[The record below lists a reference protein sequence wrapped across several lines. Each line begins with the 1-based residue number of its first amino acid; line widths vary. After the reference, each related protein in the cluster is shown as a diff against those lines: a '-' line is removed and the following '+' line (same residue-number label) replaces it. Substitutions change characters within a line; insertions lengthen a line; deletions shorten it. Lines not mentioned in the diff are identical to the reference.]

1 MKSLVVAMLLAPAW
15 AWAQPSAPSPAAR
28 GLDVFNK
35 SCATGYCHGVKG
47 TPGGAPRLAA
57 RGFDDAYISQT
68 VRNGIAGTGMPAFG
82 MTLDRADLLAVI
94 AYVDNLNGVTPPPN
108 PFAMGREA
116 RKLPPEAQ
124 RGRQLFVDQVRGFQR
139 CSTCHQ
145 ADRIGIPVA
154 LPFSSVPENVAALR
168 AVATPQV
175 ETATADGDSFPA
187 LPLNKSGAEV
197 KLYDLK
203 TLPPV
208 LRTFPK
214 GSVTFKEGSSWRHE
228 AMLAPYNDQEL
239 EAILAFLRATSSST
253 ETPSIHP

>member
-1 MKSLVVAMLLAPAW
+1 MKSVVVAMLLAPAL
-15 AWAQPSAPSPAAR
+15 AQAQQGAPSPMAR

-68 VRNGIAGTGMPAFG
+68 VRNGIQGTGMPAFG

-94 AYVDNLNGVTPPPN
+94 AYVDSLNGVTPPPS

-124 RGRQLFVDQVRGFQR
+124 RGRQLFADQVRAFDR

-145 ADRIGIPVA
+145 ADGIGIAVA
-154 LPFSSVPENVAALR
+154 LPFSSVPESVAALR

-175 ETATADGDSFPA
+175 ETATADGDTFPA
-187 LPLNKSGAEV
+187 LPLNKNGVET

-208 LRTFPK
+208 LRTFSK
-214 GSVTFKEGSSWRHE
+214 GAVTFKQGSAWKHE
-228 AMLAPYNDQEL
+228 AMLASYNDQEL
-239 EAILAFLRATSSST
+239 EAILEFLRTVVK
-253 ETPSIHP
+253 P